1 MSDDPRSNRAPETPV
16 EPNQEKSPKP
26 WFLATRFVVIV
37 ASVLVLAI
45 VGTVVGVS
53 AHNASVTA
61 SLAAQQAAA
70 KRADAAK
77 KKLSLD
83 CPEYASLSEAK
94 RAAEADK
101 LTPPTVT
108 FNSIGT
114 TTPSS
119 VDFYDSVCKSA
130 SPGTS
135 LEMLSKEVAQQYPSC
150 RDFLKLPV
158 AVQNSWSAAT
168 WQLWGTTQFTLEG
181 TQQTPAL
188 IMGCQAPDAV
198 PNATLQDSAR
208 ALVLFMATHSDS
220 GALASY
226 LAGQAD
232 SVPTA
237 TPSPSPAPASSHSAT
252 WSFSNSQNYTYDMT
266 LSLGELIKGSAAAG
280 VAHPDEPK
288 FVVGANCPI
297 DAVTDAVIP
306 GSMTVTATTVGFA
319 TPISARFRLTDGGSD
334 LNSRFD
340 GKISVDVDYG
350 QCFALNSENYSL
362 TGGVGVTW
370 QTPFTKGESGRMNFF
385 IIIHDY
391 YSPANPN
398 GDTGYLSGEEVV
410 PDLGGTNTSQA
421 EIDKI
426 YRPIANSVQGI
437 TLSGQVVPN

>member
-232 SVPTA
+232 TTPSATPTPTA
-237 TPSPSPAPASSHSAT
+237 PPASHQIIWTEAT
-252 WSFSNSQNYTYDMT
+252 EGYEA
-266 LSLGELIKGSAAAG
+266 SLGYTETST
-280 VAHPDEPK
+280 
-288 FVVGANCPI
+288 
-297 DAVTDAVIP
+297 VTW
-306 GSMTVTATTVGFA
+306 GTVQRGTATTTYPGDPSFVLGSACGYDPTKDVYITGLWTITNSTPSFSEDLKASLEVGYDPYGPVEIEYLSECGLGTGDPIQA
-319 TPISARFRLTDGGSD
+319 SVQSISAVAPGQSITTRF
-334 LNSRFD
+334 F
-340 GKISVDVDYG
+340 V
-350 QCFALNSENYSL
+350 
-362 TGGVGVTW
+362 
-370 QTPFTKGESGRMNFF
+370 
-385 IIIHDY
+385 IIKNY
-391 YSPANPN
+391 YSPATPN
-398 GDTGYLSGEEVV
+398 GDVAALTAVV
-410 PDLGGTNTSQA
+410 HNGGALVYGGPGTQAPLG
-421 EIDKI
+421 
-426 YRPIANSVQGI
+426 
-437 TLSGQVVPN
+437 